1 MPTGSGDVGGTHGA
15 GSLKMALQ
23 GTNGERDAGSTPEND
38 GWTPERSVAGNRNPW
53 SIVAV
58 ISIATFMT
66 VLDGSI
72 VNVALDHISGSF
84 SASYDEATWVTTTF
98 LIAQAIVIPIS
109 GWLANVIGRKR
120 YYMISVALFT
130 LASFLCGIAPNLA
143 LLILARVL
151 QGAAGGGLA
160 AVEQSMLV
168 DTFAPGQ
175 RGKAFAAYGMVV
187 IVAPVLGPIIGGW
200 LTDNASWRWCF
211 LINVPVGALS
221 LYLVGLLVDEP
232 QALLRDR
239 AALLRRG
246 LRVDVVG
253 FVLVALFFGGLEF
266 TLDRG
271 QRNDWF
277 ADPLIVGTAMTAA
290 LALIALIPWELTRA
304 EPIVP
309 ISMFGRRN
317 FGISSIFLLL
327 TGTILFGTTLFIP
340 QLLQV
345 VMGYS
350 AMEAGLALTAGG
362 VATIF
367 AMPLVGALSGRLDPR
382 VMIGVGL
389 LAQALGLLYMSHF
402 NTDITFTN
410 AAVGR
415 MLQAVGLPFLF
426 VPITLVAYVGLAPN
440 ESNQASAMMN
450 VARNLG
456 GTIGIS
462 AVQTLLTRREQV
474 FQSRMVT
481 MLNPLNPNYTVGLNQ
496 IIHSLINSGQSAA
509 NASAEAVGMLYG
521 TVQRQAMMLSFIE
534 VFNILL
540 VIVVLAIPLL
550 LLIQNP
556 RNQAAA
562 GTAAA
567 GSAA

>member
-1 MPTGSGDVGGTHGA
+1 MARGGANGGRTNANGSGR
-15 GSLKMALQ
+15 
-23 GTNGERDAGSTPEND
+23 NGRGPAEHP
-38 GWTPERSVAGNRNPW
+38 WTPERSVAGNRNPW

-66 VLDGSI
+66 VLDSSI

-84 SASYDEATWVTTTF
+84 SASYDQATWVTTTF

-130 LASFLCGIAPNLA
+130 VASFLCGIAPNLT

-168 DTFAPGQ
+168 DTFPPRE

-187 IVAPVLGPIIGGW
+187 IVAPILGPIIGGW

-211 LINVPVGALS
+211 LINLPVGVLS
-221 LYLVGLLVDEP
+221 LYLVGLMVDEP
-232 QALLRDR
+232 LALRRDR

-246 LRVDVVG
+246 LRVDMVG
-253 FVLVALFFGGLEF
+253 FALVALFMGCLEF

-277 ADPLIVGTAMTAA
+277 SDPLILGTAVTAA
-290 LALIALIPWELTRA
+290 VALIALIPWEMTRD
-304 EPIVP
+304 EPMVP

-317 FGISSIFLLL
+317 FGIASIFLLL

-345 VMGYS
+345 VMGYT

-367 AMPLVGALSGRLDPR
+367 VMPLIGALSGRVDARL
-382 VMIGVGL
+382 MIGFGL
-389 LAQALGLLYMSHF
+389 VAQALALLYMSHF
-402 NTDITFTN
+402 NTDMTFVN
-410 AAVGR
+410 AALGR
-415 MLQAVGLPFLF
+415 MLQSVGLPFLF
-426 VPITLVAYVGLAPN
+426 VPISVVAYIGLAPN

-456 GTIGIS
+456 GTIGIAS
-462 AVQTLLTRREQV
+462 VQTLLARREQF
-474 FQSRMVT
+474 FQSHMVAG
-481 MLNPLNPNYTVGLNQ
+481 LNPLNPNYTVGLNQ
-496 IIHSLINSGQSAA
+496 IVHGLIDRGQSAA
-509 NASAEAVGMLYG
+509 NASAEAMGMLYT
-521 TVQRQAMMLSFIE
+521 TVQRQAMMLSFID

-540 VIVVLAIPLL
+540 VVVVVAIPLL
-550 LLIQNP
+550 LLIQSP
-556 RNQAAA
+556 KSPAAA
-562 GTAAA
+562 ARATAAEH
-567 GSAA
+567 AA

>member
-1 MPTGSGDVGGTHGA
+1 MARAGA
-15 GSLKMALQ
+15 
-23 GTNGERDAGSTPEND
+23 NGNGRNGRNNAGRAPAEHP
-38 GWTPERSVAGNRNPW
+38 WTPERSVAGNRNPW

-66 VLDGSI
+66 VLDSSI

-109 GWLANVIGRKR
+109 GWLANVLGRKR

-130 LASFLCGIAPNLA
+130 VASFLCGIAPNLT

-168 DTFAPGQ
+168 DTFPPRE

-187 IVAPVLGPIIGGW
+187 IVAPILGPIIGGW

-211 LINVPVGALS
+211 LINLPVGVLS
-221 LYLVGLLVDEP
+221 LYLVGLMVDEP
-232 QALLRDR
+232 LALRRDR
-239 AALLRRG
+239 AALLQRG
-246 LRVDVVG
+246 LRVDMIG
-253 FVLVALFFGGLEF
+253 FALVALFMGCLEF

-271 QRNDWF
+271 QRDDWF
-277 ADPLIVGTAMTAA
+277 SDPLIFGTAVTAA
-290 LALIALIPWELTRA
+290 VALIALIPWELTRA
-304 EPIVP
+304 EPMVP

-317 FGISSIFLLL
+317 FGIASIFLLL

-345 VMGYS
+345 VMGYT

-367 AMPLVGALSGRLDPR
+367 VMPLIGVLSGRIDARL
-382 VMIGVGL
+382 MIGFGL
-389 LAQALGLLYMSHF
+389 VAQALALLYMSHF
-402 NTDITFTN
+402 NTDMTFAN
-410 AAVGR
+410 AALGR
-415 MLQAVGLPFLF
+415 MLQSVGLPFLF
-426 VPITLVAYVGLAPN
+426 VPISVVAYIGLAPN

-456 GTIGIS
+456 GTIGIAS
-462 AVQTLLTRREQV
+462 VQTLLARREQF
-474 FQSRMVT
+474 FQSRMVAG
-481 MLNPLNPNYTVGLNQ
+481 LNPLNPNYTVGLNQ
-496 IIHSLINSGQSAA
+496 IVHGLIDRGQSAA
-509 NASAEAVGMLYG
+509 NASAEAMAMLYQ
-521 TVQRQAMMLSFIE
+521 TVQRQAMMLSFID

-540 VIVVLAIPLL
+540 VVVVVAIPLL
-550 LLIQNP
+550 LLIQSP
-556 RNQAAA
+556 RSRAAA
-562 GTAAA
+562 ARAAA
-567 GSAA
+567 AEHAA

>member
-1 MPTGSGDVGGTHGA
+1 MAEGAA
-15 GSLKMALQ
+15 GSKGRGGAYA
-23 GTNGERDAGSTPEND
+23 EH
-38 GWTPERSVAGNRNPW
+38 GWTPERSVAGKRNPW

-66 VLDGSI
+66 VLDSSI
-72 VNVALDHISGSF
+72 VNVALDHIAGNL

-109 GWLANVIGRKR
+109 GWLANVVGRKR
-120 YYMISVALFT
+120 YYMISVTLFT
-130 LASFLCGIAPNLA
+130 AASFLCGIAPNLT

-168 DTFAPGQ
+168 DTFPPSQ

-187 IVAPVLGPIIGGW
+187 IVGPILGPILGGW
-200 LTDNASWRWCF
+200 LTDNTSWRWCF

-221 LYLVGLLVDEP
+221 LYLVGMLVDEP
-232 QALLRDR
+232 AALVRER

-246 LRVDVVG
+246 LRVDVAG
-253 FVLVALFFGGLEF
+253 FALVALFFGCLEF

-271 QRNDWF
+271 QTDDWF
-277 ADPLIVGTAMTAA
+277 SNPIILATAVTAA
-290 LALIALIPWELTRA
+290 VALLLLIPWELTHA

-309 ISMFGRRN
+309 IAMFGRRN
-317 FGISSIFLLL
+317 FGIASIFLLL

-345 VMGYS
+345 VMGYT

-362 VATIF
+362 AATILV
-367 AMPLVGALSGRLDPR
+367 MPLIGALSGKVDARL
-382 VMIGVGL
+382 MIAVGL
-389 LAQALGLLYMSHF
+389 GAQVLALLYMSHF
-402 NTDITFTN
+402 NTDLTFGN
-410 AAVGR
+410 AAFGR
-415 MLQAVGLPFLF
+415 MIQSVGLPFLF
-426 VPITLVAYVGLAPN
+426 VPISVVAYVGLAPN

-462 AVQTLLTRREQV
+462 TVQTLLTRREQL

-481 MLNPLNPNYTVGLNQ
+481 TLNPLNPNYTVGLNQ
-496 IIHSLINSGQSAA
+496 IIHGLTARGQSAA
-509 NASAEAVGMLYG
+509 NASAAATAALYQ
-521 TVQRQAMMLSFIE
+521 TVQRQAMMLSFIDI
-534 VFNILL
+534 FYILMIV
-540 VIVVLAIPLL
+540 VIVAIPLL
-550 LLIQNP
+550 LLLQKP
-556 RNQAAA
+556 GGAAGRAAA
-562 GTAAA
+562 AEHAA
-567 GSAA
+567 

>member
-1 MPTGSGDVGGTHGA
+1 MAPEGGNGARNGSGGRA
-15 GSLKMALQ
+15 GSGGRGGGAH
-23 GTNGERDAGSTPEND
+23 GDH

-66 VLDGSI
+66 VLDSSI

-109 GWLANVIGRKR
+109 GWLADVIGRKR

-130 LASFLCGIAPNLA
+130 VASFLCGIAPNLT

-168 DTFAPGQ
+168 DTFAPSQ

-187 IVAPVLGPIIGGW
+187 IVAPILGPIIGGW

-211 LINVPVGALS
+211 LINIPVGALS

-232 QALLRDR
+232 LALVRDR
-239 AALLRRG
+239 AARLRRG

-253 FVLVALFFGGLEF
+253 FALVALFMGCLEF

-271 QRNDWF
+271 QTDDWF
-277 ADPLIVGTAMTAA
+277 SNPLILGTAVAA
-290 LALIALIPWELTRA
+290 AVALIALIPWELTRD

-317 FGISSIFLLL
+317 FGIASIFLLL

-367 AMPLVGALSGRLDPR
+367 VMPLIGALSGRVDARLL
-382 VMIGVGL
+382 IGVGL
-389 LAQALGLLYMSHF
+389 VAQALALLYMSHF
-402 NTDITFTN
+402 NTDMTFAN
-410 AAVGR
+410 AALGR
-415 MLQAVGLPFLF
+415 MLQSVGLPFLF
-426 VPITLVAYVGLAPN
+426 VPITVVAYVGLAPR

-462 AVQTLLTRREQV
+462 SVQTLLSRREQF
-474 FQSRMVT
+474 FQARMVGG
-481 MLNPLNPNYTVGLNQ
+481 LNPLNPNYTAGLNQ
-496 IIHSLINSGQSAA
+496 IIHGLIDRGQSAA
-509 NASAEAVGMLYG
+509 NASAEAVATLYASM
-521 TVQRQAMMLSFIE
+521 QRQAMMLSFID

-540 VIVVLAIPLL
+540 IVVVVAIPLL
-550 LLIQNP
+550 VLIESP
-556 RNQAAA
+556 KSHAAA
-562 GTAAA
+562 GRAAA
-567 GSAA
+567 AEHAV